1 MSLSTQYHRRSLT
14 AKNLRTQLAAAF
26 ALTCVIPAMVVGYF
40 AVTYV
45 LPQTTSMVELYSAII
60 CCLFVA
66 ALGSALMI
74 RIVRQVQQI
83 AATAQEFA
91 RTPAVDG
98 SGPSHSSGGS
108 KDENELLQL
117 NLAFSKM
124 SETLQRQVT
133 ELREKAHQL
142 TELNGKLEEANRQ
155 LGQFNQMKSH
165 LVLLASREFRNPIG
179 TIMEAADL
187 VLTRQLGDINEK
199 QQRMIAL
206 IHTNAC
212 KAAKLLQ
219 EFLAIARVRA
229 EGQNLDCREL
239 DLARVIEQLLTDAR
253 AETSRKALVV
263 SVNAL
268 AGEDAT
274 IQGYEHETTLALD
287 CLLSNAVHLAAEKSE
302 LSITVDAQDDSVII
316 NIDVRPL
323 SVTAHLF
330 DRMVASL
337 NSQTADPREWTG
349 CGTIE
354 LPLAMQ
360 IIQLLGGQ
368 LGIERTP
375 DNVINFQVSLPKSPP
390 NGRPHKAVEPDPC
403 AICVA

>member
-1 MSLSTQYHRRSLT
+1 MNAAHHLDSLT
-14 AKNLRTQLAAAF
+14 AKGLRTQLAAAF

-40 AVTYV
+40 AVNYI
-45 LPQTTSMVELYSAII
+45 LPQTTSLVELYSAVV

-74 RIVRQVQQI
+74 RIVRQVHLI
-83 AATAQEFA
+83 ATAAQEFA
-91 RTPAVDG
+91 RAPIANDPVTA
-98 SGPSHSSGGS
+98 STNGGS
-108 KDENELLQL
+108 TEENELLQL
-117 NLAFSKM
+117 DLAFSKM
-124 SETLQRQVT
+124 SETLQRQVV
-133 ELREKAHQL
+133 ELQEKTHQL
-142 TELNGKLEEANRQ
+142 TDLNTKLEDANHQ
-155 LGQFNQMKSH
+155 LAQFNQMKSH

-179 TIMEAADL
+179 TIMEAANL

-229 EGQNLDCREL
+229 EGQNLDSREI
-239 DLARVIEQLLTDAR
+239 DLAKIVDQLLMDAC
-253 AETSRKALVV
+253 AETLRKALVV
-263 SVNAL
+263 SVA
-268 AGEDAT
+268 ASDDDDVVV
-274 IQGYEHETTLALD
+274 QGNEHETTLALD

-302 LSITVDAQDDSVII
+302 LKVALRSQDDVAVI

-323 SVTAHLF
+323 SVTARSF

-337 NSQTADPREWTG
+337 NNQTADPSEWSG

-354 LPLAMQ
+354 LPLAKE

-368 LGIERTP
+368 FRVERTP
-375 DNVINFQVSLPKSPP
+375 DNVIAFHVLLPKSPA
-390 NGRPHKAVEPDPC
+390 NGRIHKTIEPDPC
-403 AICVA
+403 ALCTA